1 MTEEQIRRYL
11 IKNAHLK
18 RELQEFNDRVNDSLQ
33 HPPQGE
39 IVTSWRVVS
48 KMISRKRTVNRKFN
62 NSLIVYVKKSVSRIK
77 SVYLIKS
84 L

>member
-39 IVTSWRVVS
+39 IVKSWRVV
-48 KMISRKRTVNRKFN
+48 
-62 NSLIVYVKKSVSRIK
+62 
-77 SVYLIKS
+77 
-84 L
+84 